1 MATDADNLQ
10 FDQLYDQW
18 IHDPLEALTISAE
31 GQSTGG
37 SVGALPLPTRGTSSL
52 SGPSPAELI
61 ATAAAA
67 GSTQD
72 DHGAISSAALSP
84 CQI

>member
-37 SVGALPLPTRGTSSL
+37 SVGALPLPVQYH
-52 SGPSPAELI
+52 PQPFFPAKFE
-61 ATAAAA
+61 
-67 GSTQD
+67 D
-72 DHGAISSAALSP
+72 
-84 CQI
+84 